1 MPPAADLEFTVEP
14 GIALLCVPEKLRF
27 AEQQRRIVD
36 AEVEAVSVPKLRVAR
51 SGSRRVSIEHRADQG
66 QIVADLGAQ
75 PRPHRGQWRRWPAA
89 RKIDCRDRRPA
100 K

>member
-36 AEVEAVSVPKLRVAR
+36 AEVDAVSVPQLRVAG
-51 SGSRRVSIEHRADQG
+51 SGSGRVSVQHRAKQG
-66 QIVADLGAQ
+66 QVVADVGAQ
-75 PRPHRGQWRRWPAA
+75 PRPHRGQWGGWPAA
-89 RKIDCRDRRPA
+89 RKIDCRYRRPA
-100 K
+100 